1 MRKLIGHKI
10 FYTDKETGFSFY
22 ARLTEFYDLSIIAYN
37 KNDQVIRQFMADFG
51 TVAAMHQFANDK
63 PLTAID
69 RLVQLKTNLPSIVN
83 KYVDKEGMTLI
94 RSVSSKFVNSAVVA
108 SLKAYGEK
116 ATPAIF
122 LKRVAW
128 VPENRSVLGIDTL
141 ALPLPAVIEFTKYMK
156 KLFKGVDLEYELED
170 KDGNHQDSRN

>member
-1 MRKLIGHKI
+1 MKKLIGHKI
-10 FYTDKETGFSFY
+10 FYTDKDTGFSFY

-37 KNDQVIRQFMADFG
+37 KKDQVVRQFMADFG

-69 RLVQLKTNLPSIVN
+69 RLVQLKTNLPSIVT
-83 KYVDKEGMTLI
+83 KYIDKEGMTLI

-108 SLKAYGEK
+108 SLKAYGENQ
-116 ATPAIF
+116 TPAIF

-128 VPENRSVLGIDTL
+128 TPTNRSVLGIDTL
-141 ALPLPAVIEFTKYMK
+141 ALPLPAVVEFTKYMK

-170 KDGNHQDSRN
+170 TNGNH

>member
-1 MRKLIGHKI
+1 MRKLIGHKL
-10 FYTDKETGFSFY
+10 FYTDKETNFSFY
-22 ARLTEFYDLSIIAYN
+22 ARLTDFYDLSIIAYN
-37 KNDQVIRQFMADFG
+37 KQDQVVRQFMADFG

-69 RLVQLKTNLPSIVN
+69 RLVQLKTNLPAIVT
-83 KYVDKEGMTLI
+83 KYIDKEGMTLI

-108 SLKAYGEK
+108 SLKSFGEK
-116 ATPAIF
+116 QTPAIF

-128 VPENRSVLGIDTL
+128 TPTNRSVLGIDTL
-141 ALPLPAVIEFTKYMK
+141 ALPLPAVVEFTKYMK

-170 KDGNHQDSRN
+170 TDGTN

>member
-1 MRKLIGHKI
+1 MRKLIGHKL
-10 FYTDKETGFSFY
+10 FYTDKETNFSFY
-22 ARLTEFYDLSIIAYN
+22 ARLTQFYDLSIIAYN
-37 KNDQVIRQFMADFG
+37 KQDQVVRQFMADFG

-69 RLVQLKTNLPSIVN
+69 RLVQLKTNLPSIVT
-83 KYVDKEGMTLI
+83 KYIDKEGMNLI

-108 SLKAYGEK
+108 SLKSFGEK
-116 ATPAIF
+116 QTPAIF

-128 VPENRSVLGIDTL
+128 TPTNRSVLGIDTL
-141 ALPLPAVIEFTKYMK
+141 ALPLPAVVEFTKYMK

-170 KDGNHQDSRN
+170 TNGTYQDN

>member
-1 MRKLIGHKI
+1 MRKLIGHKL
-10 FYTDKETGFSFY
+10 FYTDKETNFSFY

-37 KNDQVIRQFMADFG
+37 KQDQVVRQFMADFG

-69 RLVQLKTNLPSIVN
+69 RLVQLKTNLPSIVT
-83 KYVDKEGMTLI
+83 KYIDKEGMTLI

-108 SLKAYGEK
+108 SLKSFGEK
-116 ATPAIF
+116 QTPAIF

-128 VPENRSVLGIDTL
+128 TPQNRSVLGIDTL
-141 ALPLPAVIEFTKYMK
+141 ALPLPAVVEFTKYMK

-170 KDGNHQDSRN
+170 TNGTYQDN